1 MPRFKDV
8 EWDLD
13 SAPGAPNRAASWDV
27 VNRALLMDIRDEL
40 KKLNRVFECY
50 NFVRIPRVLDR
61 IQRNTAKKKKKAVK
75 P

>member
-1 MPRFKDV
+1 MPRFKDA
-8 EWDLD
+8 EWNLPPGETRGSIGHWNALQ
-13 SAPGAPNRAASWDV
+13 SAI
-27 VNRALLMDIRDEL
+27 LMDIRDEL

-61 IQRNTAKKKKKAVK
+61 IQRNTAEKKKKAVK